1 MERFPTIWSENHSK
15 ENFRNEF
22 PEFSMFSL
30 LKETA
35 DQYPNNIALEF
46 QDKQTTFSEMIE
58 QIELVAQSLLA
69 CGVKKGDFI
78 SVIAPNSPQAL
89 ISVYAA
95 NRIGAVANMI
105 HPLLSVNEIKRF
117 VEHVD
122 SKAVVTFDNLYEKIS
137 GVKWETTE
145 NPVLILARVV
155 DALPE
160 TVQPYYLA
168 ANKVEISINPEHN
181 AIYWNDFLA
190 KGKQREEVLPADNGK
205 GEDLAAI
212 LYSGGTTGIPKG
224 VMIHNQGFNCMAI
237 QTGEVIRSD
246 KKDMAGKKLLALMP
260 VFHGF
265 GLAMCMHVALYW
277 GCHIFLV
284 PKFDFNA
291 CAKLI
296 FDKKINHIY
305 AVPALFEALSR
316 TEEIETEDL
325 SFIEMVAF
333 SGDKCNEKLYNRMNN
348 YLKKGGSTEQMT
360 EAYGLTECLSAACI
374 SPFFA
379 HKKGSTGLPL
389 PGNTIKICE
398 FGTTKEAPL
407 GEDGEV
413 CINGPTLM
421 RGYYKNEAETKV
433 ALREHEDGRI
443 WLHTGDIGAMDEDGY
458 LYYRQRH
465 SKMII
470 TSGYN
475 IYPSQIEEVINSCNG
490 VVQSC
495 VVGVEDRSVGQR
507 IVAVVQPVNMNGDL
521 DTLRQRILEE
531 CTKNV
536 AEYAMPREVIFRE
549 ALPRTAM
556 GKVSFKALTAELN
569 EKEK

>member
-1 MERFPTIWSENHSK
+1 MKRYPTIWSENHSK
-15 ENFRNEF
+15 ENFRDEF

-35 DQYPNNIALEF
+35 EQYPDNIALEF
-46 QDKQTTFSEMIE
+46 QDKQTSFSEMIE
-58 QIELVAQSLLA
+58 QIELVAQSFLA
-69 CGVKKGDFI
+69 CGVKKGDFV
-78 SVIAPNSPQAL
+78 SVIAPNTPQAL

-95 NRIGAVANMI
+95 NRIGAVVNMI
-105 HPLLSVNEIKRF
+105 HPLLSTNEIKKF

-122 SKAVVTFDNLYEKIS
+122 SKAIITFDNLYAKLGEII
-137 GVKWETTE
+137 WETTQK
-145 NPVLILARVV
+145 PVMILARIA

-160 TVQPYYLA
+160 AVQSYYLA
-168 ANKVEISINPEHN
+168 ANPLEININPQHN
-181 AIYWNDFLA
+181 AIYWNDFLQ
-190 KGKQREEVLPADNGK
+190 KGRQREEILPADDGK

-224 VMIHNQGFNCMAI
+224 VMIDNQSFNCMAI

-277 GCHIFLV
+277 GTHIFLV
-284 PKFDFNA
+284 PKFDFQA
-291 CAKLI
+291 CSKLI

-333 SGDKCNEKLYNRMNN
+333 SGDKCNEKLLNRMNN
-348 YLKKGGSTEQMT
+348 YLKKGGSNEQMT

-398 FGTTKEAPL
+398 FGSTKEVPL

-413 CINGPTLM
+413 CINGPTM
-421 RGYYKNEAETKV
+421 MKGYYKNEVETKL
-433 ALREHEDGRI
+433 ALREHDDGKV

-470 TSGYN
+470 TAGYN
-475 IYPSQIEEVINSCNG
+475 IYPSQIEEVINRVNG
-490 VVQSC
+490 VVVSC

-507 IVAVVQPVNMNGDL
+507 VVAVVQPVSMDM
-521 DTLRQRILEE
+521 DFDSLRNRILEACKKE
-531 CTKNV
+531 V
-536 AEYAMPREVIFRE
+536 AEYAMPRDVVFKE

-556 GKVSFKALTAELN
+556 GKVNFKKITAEMN
-569 EKEK
+569 GKE